1 MITRSRRIVQRD
13 DWTRQLR
20 DAIGDPDA
28 LADYVRIP
36 RNQLPGMRDANRLFR
51 LKAPLS
57 YLDRIDKGNPDDPL
71 LKQILPVGAEA
82 TRAAGFSPDPV
93 GDLAAS
99 PRPGIIHKYHGRALL
114 VMTGACA
121 IHCRYCFRRN
131 FPYRDQQVDLE
142 AVRAYLTAH
151 AEIHELILS
160 GGDPLTLLNTR
171 LAELIEMLESVPH
184 PRTLRIHSRLP
195 IVLPDR
201 LDAALGRL
209 LGDSRLKIVL
219 VVHANHP
226 RELAPDV
233 TVALRDFRPCCDA
246 LLNQSVLLRGVND
259 DADILA
265 ELSHRLFGAGVLPYY
280 LHMLDKASGTAHFAV
295 AEATASDIHRR
306 LRALLPGYLV
316 PRLVSEVSG
325 EAAKSPL
332 F

>member
-13 DWTRQLR
+13 DWTKQLR
-20 DAIGDPDA
+20 DAISDPDA

-36 RNQLPGMRDANRLFR
+36 RNRLPGMREASRLFR

-57 YLDRIDKGNPDDPL
+57 YLDRIAKGNPDDPL
-71 LKQILPVGAEA
+71 LKQILPDGAEA
-82 TRAAGFSPDPV
+82 TRAAGFSADPV

-99 PRPGIIHKYHGRALL
+99 PQPGIIHKYHGRALL

-131 FPYRDQQVDLE
+131 FPYADQHADLE
-142 AVRAYLTAH
+142 AIRAYLTAH
-151 AEIHELILS
+151 AGIHEIILS
-160 GGDPLTLLNTR
+160 GGDPLTLSNAR
-171 LAELIEMLESVPH
+171 LTELVEMLETIPH
-184 PRTLRIHSRLP
+184 LRTLRIHSRLP

-201 LDAALGRL
+201 LDTALSGL
-209 LGDSRLKIVL
+209 LWRSRLKTVL

-226 RELAPDV
+226 RELAGDV
-233 TVALRDFRPCCDA
+233 TDALRDFRACCDA
-246 LLNQSVLLRGVND
+246 LLNQSVLLRGIND
-259 DADILA
+259 DAEILA
-265 ELSHRLFGAGVLPYY
+265 ELSHRLFDAGILPYY

-295 AEATASDIHRR
+295 AEATAGDIHRR

-316 PRLVSEVSG
+316 PRLVSEISG